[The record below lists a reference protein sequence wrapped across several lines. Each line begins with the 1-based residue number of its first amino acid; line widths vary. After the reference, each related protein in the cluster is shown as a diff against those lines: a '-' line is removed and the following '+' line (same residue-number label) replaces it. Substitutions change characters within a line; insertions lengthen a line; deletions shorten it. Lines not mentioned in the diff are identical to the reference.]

1 METCFAPPQRT
12 HGPELRRQIQFAAEN
27 PVIGSVMSTTGGLLA
42 VLNTDRQIIALN
54 RRMLDMFK
62 IDDPELLFGLRPGE
76 AVGCRYAHEMPAGC
90 GTSEYCINC
99 GAAVAIVTSMQ
110 SEGPVERTCAISVER
125 DGKTIDFYFRVNAS
139 SIRFGQQK
147 LTLLF
152 LQDITR
158 EQNRAALERVFFH
171 DINNIVMGLV
181 NAGELLASASP
192 EDASTLAGHVVS
204 LSSRLGREIEFQ
216 QHLLLNG
223 QTHASLNFEHLPV
236 DLLMKEGWS
245 AVSYHPAAQGKSCQ
259 IQNFAP
265 GFFIDTDMASLV
277 RVLGNM
283 LINALE
289 AAETSRI
296 IRFDARASG
305 GYMVFSVWNRESIPP
320 AIACRVFQR
329 NFSTKNELGR
339 GLGTYAMK
347 ILGEQFL
354 GGRVY
359 FNSSPASGTTFS
371 IELPIKRPSN

>member
-12 HGPELRRQIQFAAEN
+12 HGAELRRQIQFAAEN
-27 PVIGSVMSTTGGLLA
+27 PVIGGVMSTTGGLLA

-54 RRMLDMFK
+54 RRMLDMFE

-76 AVGCRYAHEMPAGC
+76 AIGCCYAHEMPAGC

-110 SEGPVERTCAISVER
+110 GEGPVERTCAISVER
-125 DGKTIDFYFRVNAS
+125 DGKTVDFYFRVNAS

-147 LTLLF
+147 LILLF

-192 EDASTLAGHVVS
+192 EDASTFAGHVVS

-223 QTHASLNFEHLPV
+223 QSPASLNFEYLPV
-236 DLLMKEGWS
+236 DLLMKEGWN
-245 AVSYHPAAQGKSCQ
+245 AVSCHPAAQGKSCQ
-259 IQNFAP
+259 IQNSAP

-296 IRFDARASG
+296 IRFDARASDG
-305 GYMVFSVWNRESIPP
+305 NIVFSVWNREGIQP

-359 FNSSPASGTTFS
+359 FNSSPAAGTTFS